1 MNENELKEKLLKAL
15 ETENFIPTNEY
26 QKGYKDALEDLKREL
41 FE

>member
-1 MNENELKEKLLKAL
+1 MTEIELKEKLLKAL
-15 ETENFIPTNEY
+15 ETENLHPVNEY

>member
-1 MNENELKEKLLKAL
+1 MSEIELKEKLLKIL
-15 ETENFIPTNEY
+15 DTSQMQPTGDY